1 MGRGGKGEGS
11 FRQGWVMGNGNGMVG
26 KREKNM
32 QDWVGTGRDKM
43 CRVGKGERK
52 GRIGMKKCDEL
63 GWEKRKTG
71 MVWENGNV
79 LDWRVAYDRF
89 GDN

>member
-11 FRQGWVMGNGNGMVG
+11 FRQGWVMGSGNGMVG

-32 QDWVGTGRDKM
+32 QDWVGTERDEM

-71 MVWENGNV
+71 MVWEKGNV
-79 LDWRVAYDRF
+79 LSSV
-89 GDN
+89 